1 MIPRHN
7 LPKLIA
13 TFNYSAYNCLAL
25 KTSSDT
31 IESARYTRTHTR
43 STAETSVKTIT
54 KDASQPI
61 TANLLRDC
69 IGEEEGAR
77 KEGTSLYALATASA
91 VQRRR

>member
-1 MIPRHN
+1 M
-7 LPKLIA
+7 
-13 TFNYSAYNCLAL
+13 AL

-69 IGEEEGAR
+69 VGAEGEEEKNMKGR
-77 KEGTSLYALATASA
+77 SLYALATASA
-91 VQRRR
+91 VQQRRQRLTYGPSRDLIRIKNRN

>member
-1 MIPRHN
+1 M
-7 LPKLIA
+7 
-13 TFNYSAYNCLAL
+13 AL

-69 IGEEEGAR
+69 VGAEGGEGVRTRRVAR
-77 KEGTSLYALATASA
+77 YTH
-91 VQRRR
+91 